1 MCDISHSL
9 TNHLIY
15 LTFVITYSSFVDVV
29 AFAINAALA
38 VLAHHVGGVLPTPA
52 VYELEPK
59 LG

>member
-1 MCDISHSL
+1 MRA
-9 TNHLIY
+9 HLFSQAVEKR
-15 LTFVITYSSFVDVV
+15 LLSSFVDVV